1 MKQPNFKYLGSRGFP
16 HSDNVDV
23 YKYENEIDYSRY
35 NYDQMKLTICAVPWD
50 MGEAHIGNR
59 TIDGVGNVVYFD
71 SKDKRDEWFASIPDN
86 ECFRWETKFKELH
99 SDNSVLVPLPFDIVS
114 RFNYL
119 FVEYS
124 LFANDNSLLEYES
137 KNGVRKWCYF
147 IRNVEFVA
155 PNTSRLELMA
165 DNWQTF
171 IYDFNLTGMI
181 LERGHAPM
189 FKTKTDKFLENPLE
203 NNEDLLCEDVNFGE
217 LQKITHTSTTPL
229 NSKNMKACIATNA
242 NIIFSWSDQ
251 VPTATLNLSSGV
263 PTTQIFCCNVG
274 DLYNVITKLDT
285 DRPQFKQTIKAIFFI
300 SSDFLT
306 IGQSFKIGDYDC
318 NVVSSNTN
326 QINKS
331 LYNFNKNDWSY
342 DSKYKDI
349 AKLYTFPYSAIEVT
363 DENGK
368 TTLIKIEDTNSKLS
382 IDVVANLV
390 YPTLNLQSVIKG
402 VGGNESISIKFNN
415 VTEKTFTSSGRWYEY
430 INEWKIPTF
439 SVYLDSYSEYM
450 YSTRFIQKQRKLDAE
465 TAKTIAERNADT
477 SKIISNRS
485 AQTGYE
491 NQIKDATTNKDNT
504 KRSNDTTKTNSDL
517 QATTVYSNTVNI
529 NDATKTCE
537 FRGAD
542 NVINNATAQTTA
554 NDTNCT
560 KSNEA
565 STSDCNLSNSLQ
577 VAMQAW
583 DAGYTDATTNEQIQ
597 ADQQTA
603 AVSAAGSVINGAVGG
618 AISGATA
625 GPVGAVAGAV
635 GGLVSG
641 GISAATTGLTT
652 AIATNLARTQA
663 DLTIDLSQSKLN
675 SNTLNNTERTQTA
688 INAQIGQKDATNL
701 AITTS
706 ANNTASSQKEN
717 ALTMQSVN
725 NSVATTTE
733 NMQKT
738 INVNNFNLA
747 ETNKDATFN
756 NVADSE
762 NGIAIKTLNTSK
774 DNAQTS
780 YDASIANAKNTYD
793 NSLSKIQNDIYQ
805 SKLKE
810 PYEYGLV
817 ANNEN
822 STTKPQ
828 CLWTNV
834 ITQSKSAIKQA
845 GDEFMR
851 YGYRLDRQWDF
862 DGNWNVGKYFTYW
875 KLRDYWVQGN
885 TLQDYYQDALRFFL
899 MGGVTVWRKP
909 EYIGA
914 VSIYDNFN

>member
-16 HSDNVDV
+16 NGDNVNV
-23 YKYENEIDYSRY
+23 YKYENEINYDRF
-35 NYDQMKLTICAVPWD
+35 NYDQMKITICAVPWD

-59 TIDGVGNVVYFD
+59 TIDGVGNVVYFET
-71 SKDKRDEWFASIPDN
+71 KEKRDEWFNSIPDN
-86 ECFRWETKFKELH
+86 QCFRWETKFKELH
-99 SDNSVLVPLPFDIVS
+99 NDGSIVVPLPFDVVANY
-114 RFNYL
+114 NYL
-119 FVEYS
+119 FVEYN
-124 LFANDNSLLEYES
+124 LFANDNSMLEYET
-137 KNGVRKWCYF
+137 KTGVRKWCYF

-155 PNTSRLELMA
+155 PNTSRLELMQ

-189 FKTKTDKFLENPLE
+189 FKTKTDTYLKNPIE
-203 NNEDLLCEDVNFGE
+203 NNEDLLSEDVNFGE
-217 LQKITHTSTTPL
+217 LQKVTHTSTTTL
-229 NSKNMKACIATNA
+229 NSSNMKACIATSA
-242 NIIFSWSDQ
+242 NILFSWSDQ

-263 PTTQIFCCNVG
+263 PTTQIFCCDVNN
-274 DLYNVITKLDT
+274 LYNVITHLEGQI
-285 DRPQFKQTIKAIFFI
+285 PQFKQTIKAIFFI

-306 IGQSFKIGDYDC
+306 IGQSFQIGDYTC
-318 NVVSSNTN
+318 NVVTSNTN
-326 QINKS
+326 QINKT

-342 DSKYKDI
+342 DTKYKDI

-363 DENGK
+363 NENGK

-402 VGGNESISIKFNN
+402 VGGDNSVSIKFRN
-415 VTEKTFTSSGRWYEY
+415 VTEKTFNSCGRWYEY
-430 INEWKIPTF
+430 INDWKIPTF
-439 SVYLDSYSEYM
+439 SVYLDSYTQYM
-450 YSTRFIQKQRKLDAE
+450 YSTRFDRKQESLNAE
-465 TAKTIAERNADT
+465 TAKTNSINSATNSRNVSKRSAKSGYDNQVQDAKVNKENSERNYNNTKSNADSQAST
-477 SKIISNRS
+477 T
-485 AQTGYE
+485 QT
-491 NQIKDATTNKDNT
+491 TT
-504 KRSNDTTKTNSDL
+504 KRSS
-517 QATTVYSNTVNI
+517 
-529 NDATKTCE
+529 DATKTCE
-537 FRGAD
+537 YKGAE

-554 NDTNCT
+554 NDTSCA
-560 KSNEA
+560 KGNES

-577 VAMQAW
+577 VALQAW
-583 DAGYTDATTNEQIQ
+583 DSGFTYDTVNAENDASI
-597 ADQQTA
+597 QTA

-618 AISGATA
+618 AVSGAAA

-652 AIATNLARTQA
+652 AIATNLAQTQA
-663 DLTIDLSQSKLN
+663 DLTVAVSQNKLT
-675 SNTLNNTERTQTA
+675 SSTLNNTERTNTA
-688 INAQIGQKDATNL
+688 NNARSGQKDATNL
-701 AITTS
+701 AISTS
-706 ANNTASSQKEN
+706 ANNTASAQKEN
-717 ALTMQSVN
+717 ANTMNNAN
-725 NSVATTTE
+725 NSNADDIY
-733 NMQKT
+733 NMQVA
-738 INVNNFNLA
+738 INVANKNTEENN
-747 ETNKDATFN
+747 TNATYN
-756 NVADSE
+756 NVANEETGTAKRTLDTTNS
-762 NGIAIKTLNTSK
+762 NADDTYNTAIS
-774 DNAQTS
+774 NA
-780 YDASIANAKNTYD
+780 NNTY
-793 NSLSKIQNDIYQ
+793 NNALSKINNDIKQ

-822 STTKPQ
+822 ATTKPQ
-828 CLWTNV
+828 CLWTNI

-845 GDEFMR
+845 GDEFLR
-851 YGYRLDRQWDF
+851 YGYRLDQQWDF

-899 MGGVTVWRKP
+899 MGGVTVWSKP